1 MAYIGPTD
9 SIYDNYSLLMATQL
23 ISIFLRSLT
32 KKQLMI
38 MNNKCYIAGRVTG
51 DPHYKAKFRFAVATV
66 TSYYF
71 FDRHGHKIAVL
82 SGRWGFQAVNPTAI
96 SCLGITIDRLP
107 WILAML
113 FCIIKLA
120 SCSYAYFLN
129 DWKQS
134 RGARIEHRF
143 ARLTRK
149 NIIYQ

>member
-1 MAYIGPTD
+1 
-9 SIYDNYSLLMATQL
+9 
-23 ISIFLRSLT
+23 
-32 KKQLMI
+32 MI

-51 DPHYKAKFRFAVATV
+51 DPHYKAKFRSAVATV

-71 FDRHGHKIAVL
+71 FDRYGHRIAA
-82 SGRWGFQAVNPTAI
+82 RTARFGFQAVNPTAI
-96 SCLGITIDRLP
+96 HICGISIDQLP
-107 WILAML
+107 WPVAMML
-113 FCIIKLA
+113 CLLKLA
-120 SCSYAYFLN
+120 TCSYAYFLA